1 MHDTVQPKS
10 KMRQHIAFFHP
21 QSGISVD
28 LVCSVGSCQCCQAGC
43 LPSQSPASIPVL
55 VTWRHPRLPTDNTV
69 ARRRHLALIS
79 HIFGGILS
87 QFSMVVN
94 SLITFFLCSTIL
106 TNWAATLW
114 DFISETEKDSIS
126 FWYKQRNGEIVTR
139 VVLSPTLSCVVSRH
153 SLYY

>member
-28 LVCSVGSCQCCQAGC
+28 LVWSVGSCQCCLAGC

-79 HIFGGILS
+79 HIFGGVLS

-94 SLITFFLCSTIL
+94 SVITFSSVPLYLPIGRQRFGTSYLKRKKTQLVFC
-106 TNWAATLW
+106 
-114 DFISETEKDSIS
+114 
-126 FWYKQRNGEIVTR
+126 YKQRKGECCGDCNAGGFIPYL
-139 VVLSPTLSCVVSRH
+139 VLCRLKA
-153 SLYY
+153 